1 MPEDSP
7 DVKKWPLYHN
17 QDTKTDCEQF
27 NSASLSLLGQPDS
40 SSLSNPLP
48 KKPGPRKPKKTLG
61 PLPSTSNQ
69 KAKKLTTLDKSLMDW
84 KAHTGDSVLR
94 DELDTNRKAG
104 GYLEKVEFLKRVD
117 ERKEDNLDRM
127 RNKKRRKL

>member
-1 MPEDSP
+1 
-7 DVKKWPLYHN
+7 
-17 QDTKTDCEQF
+17 
-27 NSASLSLLGQPDS
+27 
-40 SSLSNPLP
+40 
-48 KKPGPRKPKKTLG
+48 
-61 PLPSTSNQ
+61 
-69 KAKKLTTLDKSLMDW
+69 MDW